1 MRRILTIAF
10 GAAMFFA
17 VMALS
22 HGKAHAARLDCTVT
36 TNGFAFAD
44 YDVFSPI
51 DSTTILAQ
59 AVQYTCNKN
68 STAVSIALG
77 PSSGSQDYAP
87 REMLQLGADPLYYY
101 ISLGGFTPSCG
112 GGSGQVWGDS
122 ALLNNT
128 VSYVATT
135 GRRNVPN
142 YVMAY
147 GCIPHNQNVEGG
159 IHTDSLLVTISF

>member
-1 MRRILTIAF
+1 LLL
-10 GAAMFFA
+10 
-17 VMALS
+17 VVLALS
-22 HGKAHAARLDCTVT
+22 HGNARADRLDCSVS

-44 YDVFSPI
+44 YDVFDPI

-68 STAVSIALG
+68 STAVSITLG

-87 REMLQLGADPLYYY
+87 REMLQLGEDPLYYY

-112 GGSGQVWGDS
+112 GGSGQIWGDS
-122 ALLNNT
+122 ALLNDT

-135 GRRNVPN
+135 GSRDVPG

-147 GCIPHNQNVEGG
+147 GCIPHGQNVEGG